1 MTKKESE
8 EEKIN
13 TAALYHGPK
22 SDVGSVFLFFTPGS
36 SQKEIS
42 SYILQKINF
51 GTFSPWTKICG
62 RLKKRPND

>member
-22 SDVGSVFLFFTPGS
+22 SDVGSVFCS
-36 SQKEIS
+36 S
-42 SYILQKINF
+42 LQAQVKR
-51 GTFSPWTKICG
+51 
-62 RLKKRPND
+62 RLSFEGCSC

>member
-8 EEKIN
+8 EEKKN

-36 SQKEIS
+36 SQKEI
-42 SYILQKINF
+42 IF
-51 GTFSPWTKICG
+51 
-62 RLKKRPND
+62 

>member
-22 SDVGSVFLFFTPGS
+22 SDVGSVFFVLHS
-36 SQKEIS
+36 
-42 SYILQKINF
+42 
-51 GTFSPWTKICG
+51 
-62 RLKKRPND
+62 RLKSKGDYLLKDVAAKLWNFLSLD